1 MKTSPTP
8 NLNELLG
15 EITLLDQIKTNTR
28 MQIASRIA
36 DAMQAKG
43 WRNKDLLRNVGKIY
57 PSVISK
63 WLSGTHNFTLDTL
76 VELELALD
84 ISLLNIGVKT
94 DEIVI
99 RFHAIAVQT
108 TEPSKHFSAMEGF
121 VSYNRSEGFYP
132 VSVGSSR
139 NHYTL
144 SN

>member
-139 NHYTL
+139 NHCTL